1 MTKRAL
7 ITGASKGIGAEIA
20 KLFDENG
27 IEVLAPTH
35 QELDLLSNASVD
47 SYLSKLNGSV
57 DILINNAGIN
67 PIRKIED
74 LDDATI
80 EEVLR
85 VNLISPIRLIKGI
98 LPFMIRKKSGK
109 IVNISSVWSLVSKPG
124 RTVYASSKAALNSVT
139 KSIAVEVAPHNI
151 LVNAIA
157 PGFVDTKLTR
167 QNNTEEEIRMI
178 ESKIPLGRLAQT
190 KEIAELALFLCSD
203 KNSYMTG
210 QTILVDGGYTCL

>member
-1 MTKRAL
+1 
-7 ITGASKGIGAEIA
+7 
-20 KLFDENG
+20 
-27 IEVLAPTH
+27 
-35 QELDLLSNASVD
+35 
-47 SYLSKLNGSV
+47 
-57 DILINNAGIN
+57 
-67 PIRKIED
+67 
-74 LDDATI
+74 
-80 EEVLR
+80 
-85 VNLISPIRLIKGI
+85 
-98 LPFMIRKKSGK
+98 MIRKKSGK